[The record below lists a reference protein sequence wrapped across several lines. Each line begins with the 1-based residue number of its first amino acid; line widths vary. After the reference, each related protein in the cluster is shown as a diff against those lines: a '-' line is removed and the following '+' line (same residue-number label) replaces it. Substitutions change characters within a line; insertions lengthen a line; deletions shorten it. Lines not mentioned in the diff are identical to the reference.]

1 MLAAAALLGTKD
13 RPRSVLMLGLPGGT
27 TLRILRRLL
36 PASRFTAV
44 EIDREIVRL
53 ARQHMA
59 LDATGVEVVIGDA
72 YEWLKANRRTFDV
85 VIDDIYL
92 AGRTDVF
99 RPQAMDR
106 TLLRKLRRCLAP
118 GGVLAVNLVTGPGHR
133 AAQSAT
139 RRLLRE
145 SFPEVRAVTSP
156 AALNEV
162 LVAGPSVATG
172 RRLRDREAA
181 FTDARDR
188 AHQCRVA
195 LALSRAGCDDPTLLA
210 AALLHDTGKSVT
222 GRAPSLADRIAFV
235 MLSKLRPSLVQ
246 RMAASGFP
254 AGVASAARHAEV
266 GADRLRQ
273 LGADPYLVWLVRH
286 HHRDDIVDDPL
297 LARLRAAD
305 RSVP

>member
-1 MLAAAALLGTKD
+1 MTWARDALHRLEQVVAARRQAATPACEELARAVLTPALLAALHA
-13 RPRSVLMLGLPGGT
+13 
-27 TLRILRRLL
+27 
-36 PASRFTAV
+36 
-44 EIDREIVRL
+44 
-53 ARQHMA
+53 
-59 LDATGVEVVIGDA
+59 
-72 YEWLKANRRTFDV
+72 
-85 VIDDIYL
+85 
-92 AGRTDVF
+92 
-99 RPQAMDR
+99 
-106 TLLRKLRRCLAP
+106 
-118 GGVLAVNLVTGPGHR
+118 
-133 AAQSAT
+133 
-139 RRLLRE
+139 
-145 SFPEVRAVTSP
+145 
-156 AALNEV
+156 
-162 LVAGPSVATG
+162 
-172 RRLRDREAA
+172 
-181 FTDARDR
+181 TDARDR

-266 GADRLRQ
+266 GADRLRR